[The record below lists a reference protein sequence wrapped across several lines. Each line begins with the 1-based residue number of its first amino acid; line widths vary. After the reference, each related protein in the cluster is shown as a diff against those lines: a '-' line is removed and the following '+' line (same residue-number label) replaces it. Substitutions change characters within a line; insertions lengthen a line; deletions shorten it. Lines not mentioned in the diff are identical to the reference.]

1 MQFKGVSREICTLF
15 SYSLD
20 NSLDIF
26 SNSTIIQKMILLI
39 FNKLNYTISTP
50 AWGTYFI

>member
-1 MQFKGVSREICTLF
+1 MQFKGVNREICTLF

-26 SNSTIIQKMILLI
+26 SYPTFLQIIILLI
-39 FNKLNYTISTP
+39 FNVLN
-50 AWGTYFI
+50 